1 MLRMRKS
8 ARLIL
13 LLLLLVTICIS
24 PGAAQEVSVQTLRI
38 AGDSWDSR
46 INPAF
51 SEQYPSIYPEY
62 VYIEKYDPIS
72 ILTLIMQPGSSVD
85 LYNFANSRGILEAVH
100 RKGYCTYF
108 ALTPETQSATEA
120 WPDFVRN
127 LVMDD
132 EGLFAVPSSIT
143 SSWVF
148 GYNAEVGQAMGIAP
162 PTSLEEIMEI
172 YAEWPDRYLDQ
183 AEELGYYLSDFFVG
197 ESMSFSY
204 FLERGID
211 YYLASSQPPYT
222 FQTPRFHAFL
232 DKLIALKPKL
242 DALSDDYS
250 SLMQEDAHG
259 KALIE
264 WHSPLLRH
272 YPEDEPAYETLALS
286 LLRGETPSVPVDVS
300 ALVVPLT
307 VENPENGLLYART
320 LLEQPPANL
329 RILLSP
335 DTAQPVEND
344 RLESIFASLEKLIAE
359 QEQLLAAAE
368 TIEERDACQNE
379 LTKLRLEYDQFENGD
394 DHWEYTPRNVANYL
408 HLSAYLCPMPS
419 VSYTYYQM
427 QPNLRSLFKRFIL
440 GDLPVD
446 NFIEQFD
453 RLQQMMN
460 EENQ

>member
-1 MLRMRKS
+1 MKRRLCACLLALVMLLPS
-8 ARLIL
+8 AGALAQEPQSLIL
-13 LLLLLVTICIS
+13 I
-24 PGAAQEVSVQTLRI
+24 
-38 AGDSWDSR
+38 GDWFNSDM
-46 INPAF
+46 NPAF
-51 SEQYPSIYPEY
+51 NQLYPHISVNFTFPE
-62 VYIEKYDPIS
+62 KWDPIS
-72 ILTLIMQPGSSVD
+72 VLTLIMQPGSSVD
-85 LYNFANSRGILEAVH
+85 VYNFSNSRGILEAVH
-100 RKGYCTYF
+100 RKGYCTY
-108 ALTPETQSATEA
+108 LPLSPDTQAATAA
-120 WPDFVRN
+120 WPDFVRT
-127 LVMDD
+127 LVMDED
-132 EGLFAVPSSIT
+132 GLFAVPSSIT

-148 GYNAEVGQAMGIAP
+148 GYNAEVGQALGIAP

-172 YAEWPDRYLDQ
+172 YADWPDRYLDQ
-183 AEELGYYLSDFFVG
+183 AEALGYYLSDFFVG
-197 ESMSFSY
+197 ESMCFSY

-232 DKLIALKPKL
+232 DKLTALKPKL

-250 SLMQEDAHG
+250 SIMKDDADG

-264 WHSPLLRH
+264 WHAPLLRH
-272 YPEDEPAYETLALS
+272 YPEDQPAYETLALS

-300 ALVVPLT
+300 ALVVPRT

-320 LLEQPPANL
+320 LLEQPPVGVQ
-329 RILLSP
+329 ILLSP
-335 DTAQPVEND
+335 DTAQGVEID
-344 RLESIFASLEKLIAE
+344 DLADVLADYEEMIAE

-368 TIEERDACQNE
+368 TIEQRDACQNQ
-379 LTKLRLEYDQFENGD
+379 LTLLRTEYDRYLNGD
-394 DHWEYTPRNVANYL
+394 DHWEYTPRNVANYQ

-427 QPNLRSLFKRFIL
+427 QPNLRSLIQRLIL

-460 EENQ
+460 AENE

>member
-1 MLRMRKS
+1 MKRRLCACLLALVMLFPS
-8 ARLIL
+8 A
-13 LLLLLVTICIS
+13 C
-24 PGAAQEVSVQTLRI
+24 AFAQESRFLTLI
-38 AGDSWDSR
+38 GDWFNSNM
-46 INPAF
+46 NPAF
-51 SEQYPSIYPEY
+51 AEQYPQIYVNYSFPE
-62 VYIEKYDPIS
+62 KWDPIS
-72 ILTLIMQPGSSVD
+72 VLTLIMQPDSSVD
-85 LYNFANSRGILEAVH
+85 VYNFSNSRGILEAVH
-100 RKGYCTYF
+100 RKGYCTYIP
-108 ALTPETQSATEA
+108 LSPDTQAATDA
-120 WPDFVRN
+120 WPDFVRS
-127 LVMDD
+127 LVMDE

-148 GYNAEVGQAMGIAP
+148 GYNAEVGQALGIAP

-172 YAEWPDRYLDQ
+172 YADWPDRYLDQ

-197 ESMSFSY
+197 ESMCFSY

-232 DKLIALKPKL
+232 DKLTALKPKL

-250 SLMQEDAHG
+250 SLMQEDAEG

-264 WHSPLLRH
+264 WHAPLLRH
-272 YPEDEPAYETLALS
+272 YPENQPAYETLALS

-300 ALVVPLT
+300 ALVVPRT

-320 LLEQPPANL
+320 LLEQPPAGV

-335 DTAQPVEND
+335 DTAQAVEID
-344 RLESIFASLEKLIAE
+344 RLADILTDYEEMIAE

-368 TIEERDACQNE
+368 TIEQRDACQNE
-379 LTKLRLEYDQFENGD
+379 LTELRLEYDQYVNGD
-394 DHWEYTPRNVANYL
+394 DHWEYTPRNVANYQQ
-408 HLSAYLCPMPS
+408 LSAYLCPMPS

-427 QPNLRSLFKRFIL
+427 QPNLRSLFQRLIL
-440 GDLPVD
+440 GELPVD

-460 EENQ
+460 AENE